1 MKSSKEEDRPKSD
14 REASDTLTI
23 YHNPQ
28 CSKSRETL
36 ALIQASGIKPR
47 VIEYLKMPP
56 SETELSA
63 IVHKL
68 GISAEE
74 LVRRTE
80 PVFREKYAGKVLDDK
95 QWIKA
100 LVADPILLQRPI
112 VVRGNE
118 AVIGRPPEN
127 ARKLLPDRRS

>member
-1 MKSSKEEDRPKSD
+1 MKSSREKDRPKSD

-36 ALIQASGIKPR
+36 ALIHASGVKPH
-47 VIEYLKMPP
+47 VIEYLKKPP
-56 SETELSA
+56 TEAELSS

-74 LVRRTE
+74 LVRKTE
-80 PVFREKYAGKVLDDK
+80 PVFKEKYAGTVLDDE

>member
-1 MKSSKEEDRPKSD
+1 MKSSKEGDHSRSD
-14 REASDTLTI
+14 PASSDALTI
-23 YHNPQ
+23 YHNPS

-36 ALIQASGIKPR
+36 ALIHSSGFQPR
-47 VIEYLKMPP
+47 VIEYLKQPP
-56 SETELSA
+56 TEAELSS
-63 IVHKL
+63 IVDRL
-68 GISAEE
+68 GVSAEA
-74 LVRRTE
+74 LVRKTE
-80 PVFREKYAGKVLDDK
+80 PVYKEKYAGKTMDDK

-112 VVRGNE
+112 VVRGND